1 MAMDK
6 LKILDASFLY
16 AETANTPM
24 HVAAVQHFE
33 LPKGREEGFFESLRG
48 YIGDRVHL
56 IPFMT
61 RRLKPTPLGMDHPVW
76 VRDRSFDINY
86 HVQRTRVPAPGTQ
99 SQLEQTV
106 ARLHETPLDRSRPLW
121 QYWLIEGLE
130 SGHVAWYTKYHH
142 ACIDGMAGQ
151 AIIDILFSD
160 APELPP
166 IPAPDA
172 DADAKDPG
180 LLSLLWDATRNA
192 SSQPART
199 VRGLPGLART
209 AWSLGKRAFGRDDAG
224 LGALGQ
230 RAPKTRFNVAVGP
243 YRSFAFGSLSLAAL
257 KTVGKAHGCKA
268 NDVFMAVC
276 AGALVRYLRERGE
289 LPETPLIAGAPVSMR
304 QPGDQS
310 MSNQV
315 TMLLTSLSTHIDDPI
330 ERMRAIRDSANVG
343 KAVAAELSAAGGM
356 DSLSIPGLPA
366 AFRGVMAMADRFR
379 LGDFIPMPINV
390 VISNVAGPRRP
401 VFLNGARMLTHYPVS
416 IAAHG
421 TALNMTLQSYQDRM
435 DFAITSCLDAVPD
448 ADLLRD
454 AMFDAWQELQQAAG
468 VEPVAAL
475 PSDPMPVSESAVIR
489 AA

>member
-1 MAMDK
+1 MDK

-33 LPKGREEGFFESLRG
+33 LPKGREDGFFESLRG

>member
-1 MAMDK
+1 MDK

-24 HVAAVQHFE
+24 HVAAVQLFE
-33 LPKGREEGFFESLRG
+33 LPKGREDGFFESLRG

-61 RRLKPTPLGMDHPVW
+61 RRLKTTPLGMDHPVW
-76 VRDRSFDINY
+76 VRDERFDIEY

-151 AIIDILFSD
+151 AIIDILFAD
-160 APELPP
+160 TPELPP
-166 IPAPDA
+166 VPVPPTAA
-172 DADAKDPG
+172 EVKDPG
-180 LLSLLWDATRNA
+180 MLSLLWDATRNA
-192 SSQPART
+192 SSQPVRT
-199 VRGLPGLART
+199 ARGLPGLART
-209 AWSLGKRAFGRDDAG
+209 AWSLGKRALGSDGDG

-243 YRSFAFGSLSLAAL
+243 YRSFAFGSLSLAGL
-257 KTVGKAHGCKA
+257 KAVGKPHGCKA

-276 AGALVRYLRERGE
+276 AGALRRYLSERGE
-289 LPETPLIAGAPVSMR
+289 LPEKPLIAGAPVSMR
-304 QPGDQS
+304 QPDDKS

-315 TMLLTSLSTHIDDPI
+315 TMLLTSLGTHIEDPI
-330 ERMRAIRDSANVG
+330 ERMCSIRESANVG
-343 KAVAAELSAAGGM
+343 KAVAADLSAAGGL
-356 DSLSIPGLPA
+356 DSLSIPGLPT

-379 LGDFIPMPINV
+379 LGDFIPMPINA

-435 DFAITSCLDAVPD
+435 DFSITSCLDAVPD

-454 AMFDAWQELQQAAG
+454 AMFEAWEELQQAAG
-468 VEPVAAL
+468 VEQVAPL
-475 PSDPMPVSESAVIR
+475 ESDPMPGREAQAIR

>member
-1 MAMDK
+1 MDK

-24 HVAAVQHFE
+24 HVAAVQLFE
-33 LPKGREEGFFESLRG
+33 LPRGREEGFFESLRG

-61 RRLKPTPLGMDHPVW
+61 RRLKTTPLGMDHPVW
-76 VRDRSFDINY
+76 VRDDRFDINY

-151 AIIDILFSD
+151 AIIDILFADS
-160 APELPP
+160 PELPP
-166 IPAPDA
+166 VPQPSAEA
-172 DADAKDPG
+172 EGKDPG
-180 LLSLLWDATRNA
+180 MLSLLWDATRNVG
-192 SSQPART
+192 SQP
-199 VRGLPGLART
+199 VRSVRSLPGLART
-209 AWSLGKRAFGRDDAG
+209 AWNLGKRAFGSDGDG

-243 YRSFAFGSLSLAAL
+243 YRSFAFGSLSLAGL
-257 KTVGKAHGCKA
+257 KAVGKPHGCKA

-276 AGALVRYLRERGE
+276 AGALRRYLSERGE
-289 LPETPLIAGAPVSMR
+289 LPEKPLIAGAPVSMR
-304 QPGDQS
+304 QPGDTS

-315 TMLLTSLSTHIDDPI
+315 TMLLTSLGTHIEDPV
-330 ERMRAIRDSANVG
+330 ERMCSIRDSANVG
-343 KAVAAELSAAGGM
+343 KAVAADLAAAGGL

-379 LGDFIPMPINV
+379 LGDFIPMPINA

-435 DFAITSCLDAVPD
+435 DFSITSCLDAVPD

-454 AMFDAWQELQQAAG
+454 AMFEAWEELQQAAG
-468 VEPVAAL
+468 VEAVAPL
-475 PSDPMPVSESAVIR
+475 ESDPMPGRESQAIR

>member
-33 LPKGREEGFFESLRG
+33 LPKGREDGFFESLRG

-166 IPAPDA
+166 IPAPDV

-289 LPETPLIAGAPVSMR
+289 LPEIPLIAGAPVSMR

-330 ERMRAIRDSANVG
+330 ERMCAIRDSANVG

-435 DFAITSCLDAVPD
+435 DFAITSCLDAIPD